1 MSPLGSISDDSVICI
16 PTGKPTVTGASI
28 HTNVLIKNPL
38 PARGIVS
45 SNPLRV
51 ERLLQNASKDGVLT
65 RINRSHTDSG
75 WGIKIAT
82 AVYKN
87 DTEIFIAV
95 IPLGSTGAGFCFFE
109 MFAAGAQ
116 AIVRYGANDAT
127 ATMREFCIVDTVDN
141 LVGLP
146 YAAGN
151 KQASRSDTFHASDDL
166 VALLQ
171 FKASSEGLPIKQM
184 ICHNVEDY
192 HAYNFSELF
201 EQGNTIRSQIE
212 ERRNSAP
219 KINSTSATQEC
230 CWDMETAALFL
241 RAKQFGRHAATVLL
255 PTKSSLEIETTHF
268 GVIFEALLDFA
279 VQSAGEAL
287 PDTNNSY
294 GAYAGGNGLT
304 RSARK
309 HSTNDLIGIEE
320 PLFSVEDIEIG
331 NGLFADDEDV

>member
-1 MSPLGSISDDSVICI
+1 M
-16 PTGKPTVTGASI
+16 TGASI

-51 ERLLQNASKDGVLT
+51 ERLLHKAAKDGVL
-65 RINRSHTDSG
+65 SQVKGHTDKG
-75 WGIKIAT
+75 WGVKISTAT
-82 AVYKN
+82 YKGV
-87 DTEIFIAV
+87 EIFVAV
-95 IPLGSTGAGFCFFE
+95 IPLGSTGAGFAFFE

-151 KQASRSDTFHASDDL
+151 KDASRSDTFQASPEL
-166 VALLQ
+166 VGLLQ
-171 FKASSEGLPIKQM
+171 DKASSQGLPIKRM

-201 EQGNTIRSQIE
+201 EQGTVIRAQIE
-212 ERRNSAP
+212 ERQ
-219 KINSTSATQEC
+219 KSTTTEC

-241 RAKQFGRHAATVLL
+241 RASQFGGHAATVLL
-255 PTKSSLEIETTHF
+255 PTRSSLEIETTHF
-268 GVIFEALLDFA
+268 GVIFEALLDFFEIT
-279 VQSAGEAL
+279 VDAG
-287 PDTNNSY
+287 P
-294 GAYAGGNGLT
+294 GAHELIGLT
-304 RSARK
+304 RSSRK

-320 PLFSVEDIEIG
+320 PLFSTEDVETG
-331 NGLFADDEDV
+331 MGLFADDDDL